1 MIKYISKRLWQS
13 GVLAFI
19 MSLIVFFGMYVVG
32 DPVEMLADD
41 EFTEEDKIELA
52 IELGLDKPLHEQ
64 YLNFAGD
71 IIRGDF
77 GISFVHNRPVLDLII
92 ERLPATLE
100 IALLAMVIGLSIG
113 ISLGVYS
120 GIKGNSKTSRMISFF
135 STIGYSTPNFWQALL
150 LILLFAVFLKWL
162 PASGRGL
169 TNSLFGIE
177 WSLLSIDGIQH
188 MILPAV
194 NLAIYKICMQ
204 ARLARSGTQEILYQ
218 EYMMF
223 ARAKGISRNRII
235 RRHLLRNILIPI
247 VTITGLEVGGLI
259 AFSTVTETIFAWPGI
274 GKLLLDSIHMVDRPV
289 VVAYLILI
297 TLMFV
302 FINFVVDVMYA
313 FLDPRIRYQK

>member
-1 MIKYISKRLWQS
+1 MIKYILKRFWQS
-13 GVLAFI
+13 GILALI

-32 DPVEMLADD
+32 DPVEMLSD
-41 EFTEEDKIELA
+41 EDWTEQDKIELA

-71 IIRGDF
+71 IVQGDF
-77 GISFVHNRPVLDLII
+77 GVSFVYNRPVLDLIV

-100 IALLAMVIGLSIG
+100 VALLAMVIGLSIG
-113 ISLGVYS
+113 IPLGIYS
-120 GIKGNSKTSRMISFF
+120 GIKGNSRGPRIISFF
-135 STIGYSTPNFWQALL
+135 TTIGYSTPNFWQAIL
-150 LILLFAVFLKWL
+150 LILVFAVFLQWL

-169 TNSLFGIE
+169 TNPMFGIE
-177 WSLLSIDGIQH
+177 WSILSIDGLQH
-188 MILPAV
+188 MALPAI

-204 ARLARSGTQEILYQ
+204 SRLARSGTQEILYQ
-218 EYMMF
+218 EYMTF
-223 ARAKGISRNRII
+223 ARAKGITRNRII

-259 AFSTVTETIFAWPGI
+259 AFSTVTETIFSWPGI
-274 GKLLLDSIHMVDRPV
+274 GKLLLDSIHMIDRPV

-313 FLDPRIRYQK
+313 FLDPRIRHQK

>member
-1 MIKYISKRLWQS
+1 MISYITKRLWQS
-13 GVLAFI
+13 GLLALI
-19 MSLIVFFGMYVVG
+19 MSLIVFLGMYVVG
-32 DPVEMLADD
+32 DPVEMLSEEDW
-41 EFTEEDKIELA
+41 TEEDKIELA

-77 GISFVHNRPVLDLII
+77 GVSFVHNRPVLDLIV

-100 IALLAMVIGLSIG
+100 IAVLAMIIGLSVG
-113 ISLGVYS
+113 IPLGIYS
-120 GIKGNSKTSRMISFF
+120 GIKNNSRGSRVISFF
-135 STIGYSTPNFWQALL
+135 STIGYSTPNFWQAIL
-150 LILLFAVFLKWL
+150 LIMVFAVFLQWL

-169 TNSLFGIE
+169 TNSMFRIE
-177 WSLLSIDGIQH
+177 WAWLSIDGLRH
-188 MILPAV
+188 MALPAI

-204 ARLARSGTQEILYQ
+204 QRLAKSGTQEILYQ
-218 EYMMF
+218 EYMTF

-259 AFSTVTETIFAWPGI
+259 AFSTVTETIFSWPGI

-302 FINFVVDVMYA
+302 FINFVVDIMYA
-313 FLDPRIRYQK
+313 FLDPRIRHQK

>member
-1 MIKYISKRLWQS
+1 MIKYILKRLWQS
-13 GVLAFI
+13 GILAFI

-41 EFTEEDKIELA
+41 DWSEEDKIELA

-71 IIRGDF
+71 IVKGDF
-77 GISFVHNRPVLDLII
+77 GTSFVYNRPVLDLII

-100 IALLAMVIGLSIG
+100 IALLAMVIGLGIG
-113 ISLGVYS
+113 IPLGIYS
-120 GIKGNSKTSRMISFF
+120 GIKGNSWGPRIISFF
-135 STIGYSTPNFWQALL
+135 TTIGYSTPNFWQAIL
-150 LILLFAVFLKWL
+150 LILVFAVFLQWL

-169 TNSLFGIE
+169 TNPMFGIE
-177 WSLLSIDGIQH
+177 WSLLSIDGLQH
-188 MILPAV
+188 MALPAI

-204 ARLARSGTQEILYQ
+204 SRLSRSGTQEILYQ
-218 EYMMF
+218 EYMIF
-223 ARAKGISRNRII
+223 ARAKGITRSRII

-247 VTITGLEVGGLI
+247 VTITGLEIGGLI
-259 AFSTVTETIFAWPGI
+259 AFSTVTETVFAWPGI
-274 GKLLLDSIHMVDRPV
+274 GKLLLESIHMADRPV

-302 FINFVVDVMYA
+302 FINFIVDVLYA

>member
-1 MIKYISKRLWQS
+1 MISYITKRLWQS
-13 GVLAFI
+13 GLLALI
-19 MSLIVFFGMYVVG
+19 MSLIVFLGMYVVG
-32 DPVEMLADD
+32 DPVEMLSEEDW
-41 EFTEEDKIELA
+41 TEQDKIELA

-77 GISFVHNRPVLDLII
+77 GVSFVHNRPVLDLIV

-100 IALLAMVIGLSIG
+100 IAVLAMIIGLSVG
-113 ISLGVYS
+113 IPLGIYS
-120 GIKGNSKTSRMISFF
+120 GIKNNSRGSRVISFF
-135 STIGYSTPNFWQALL
+135 STIGYSTPNFWQAIL
-150 LILLFAVFLKWL
+150 LIMVFAVFLQWL

-169 TNSLFGIE
+169 TNSMFGIE
-177 WSLLSIDGIQH
+177 WAWLSIDGLRH
-188 MILPAV
+188 MALPAI

-204 ARLARSGTQEILYQ
+204 QRLAKSGTQEILYQ
-218 EYMMF
+218 EYMTF

-259 AFSTVTETIFAWPGI
+259 AFSTVTETIFSWPGI

-302 FINFVVDVMYA
+302 FINFVVDIMYA
-313 FLDPRIRYQK
+313 FLDPRIRHQK

>member
-1 MIKYISKRLWQS
+1 MIKYISRRLWQS

-41 EFTEEDKIELA
+41 DFTEEDKIELA

-113 ISLGVYS
+113 ISLGIYS
-120 GIKGNSKTSRMISFF
+120 GIKGNSKGSRIISFF

>member
-1 MIKYISKRLWQS
+1 MIKYISRRLWQS

-41 EFTEEDKIELA
+41 DFTEEDKIELA

-64 YLNFAGD
+64 YFNFAGD

-113 ISLGVYS
+113 ISLGIYS
-120 GIKGNSKTSRMISFF
+120 GIKGNSKTSRIISFF

-150 LILLFAVFLKWL
+150 LILFFAVFLKWL

>member
-1 MIKYISKRLWQS
+1 MISYITKRLWQS
-13 GVLAFI
+13 GLLALI
-19 MSLIVFFGMYVVG
+19 MSLIVFLGMYVVG
-32 DPVEMLADD
+32 DPVEMLSEEDW
-41 EFTEEDKIELA
+41 TEEDKIELA

-77 GISFVHNRPVLDLII
+77 GVSFVHNRPVLDLIV

-100 IALLAMVIGLSIG
+100 IAVLAMIIGLSVG
-113 ISLGVYS
+113 IPLGIYS
-120 GIKGNSKTSRMISFF
+120 GIKNNSRGSRVISFF
-135 STIGYSTPNFWQALL
+135 STIGYSTPNFWQAIL
-150 LILLFAVFLKWL
+150 LIMVFAVFLQWL

-169 TNSLFGIE
+169 TNSMFGIE
-177 WSLLSIDGIQH
+177 WAWLSIDGLRH
-188 MILPAV
+188 MALPAI

-204 ARLARSGTQEILYQ
+204 QRLAKSGTQEILYQ
-218 EYMMF
+218 EYMTF
-223 ARAKGISRNRII
+223 ARAKGISKNRII

-259 AFSTVTETIFAWPGI
+259 AFSTVTETIFSWPGI
-274 GKLLLDSIHMVDRPV
+274 GKLLLDSIHMIDRPV

-313 FLDPRIRYQK
+313 FLDPRIRHQK

>member
-1 MIKYISKRLWQS
+1 MIKYISRRLWQS

-41 EFTEEDKIELA
+41 DFTEEDKIELA

-113 ISLGVYS
+113 ISLGIYS
-120 GIKGNSKTSRMISFF
+120 GIKGKSNASRIISFF

>member
-64 YLNFAGD
+64 YFNFAGD

-113 ISLGVYS
+113 ISLGIYS
-120 GIKGNSKTSRMISFF
+120 GIKGNSKTSRIISFF

-150 LILLFAVFLKWL
+150 LILFFAVFLKWL

>member
-1 MIKYISKRLWQS
+1 MIKYISRRLWQS

-41 EFTEEDKIELA
+41 DFTEEDKIELA

-113 ISLGVYS
+113 ISLGIYS
-120 GIKGNSKTSRMISFF
+120 GINGNSKASRIISFF

>member
-1 MIKYISKRLWQS
+1 MIKYISRRLWQS

-41 EFTEEDKIELA
+41 DFTEEDKIELA

-113 ISLGVYS
+113 ISLGIYS
-120 GIKGNSKTSRMISFF
+120 GIKGNSKASRIISFF
-135 STIGYSTPNFWQALL
+135 STLGYSTPNFWQALL

>member
-1 MIKYISKRLWQS
+1 MIKYILKRFWQS
-13 GVLAFI
+13 GILALI

-32 DPVEMLADD
+32 DPVEMLSD
-41 EFTEEDKIELA
+41 EDWTEQDKIELA

-71 IIRGDF
+71 IVQGDF
-77 GISFVHNRPVLDLII
+77 GVSFVYNRPVLDLIV

-100 IALLAMVIGLSIG
+100 VALLAMVIGLSIG
-113 ISLGVYS
+113 IPLGIYS
-120 GIKGNSKTSRMISFF
+120 GIKGNSRGPRIISFF
-135 STIGYSTPNFWQALL
+135 TTIGYSTPNFWQAIL
-150 LILLFAVFLKWL
+150 LILVFAVFLQWL

-169 TNSLFGIE
+169 TNPMFGIE
-177 WSLLSIDGIQH
+177 WSILSIDGLQH
-188 MILPAV
+188 MALPAI

-204 ARLARSGTQEILYQ
+204 SRLARSGTQEILYQ
-218 EYMMF
+218 EYMTF
-223 ARAKGISRNRII
+223 ARAKGITRNRII

-247 VTITGLEVGGLI
+247 VTITGLEIGGLI
-259 AFSTVTETIFAWPGI
+259 AFSTVTETVFAWPGI

-302 FINFVVDVMYA
+302 FINFIVDVLYA
-313 FLDPRIRYQK
+313 FLDPRIRHQK

>member
-1 MIKYISKRLWQS
+1 MISYITKRLWQS
-13 GVLAFI
+13 GLLALI
-19 MSLIVFFGMYVVG
+19 MSLIVFLGMYVVG
-32 DPVEMLADD
+32 DPVEMLSEEDW
-41 EFTEEDKIELA
+41 TEEDKIELA

-64 YLNFAGD
+64 YFNFAGD
-71 IIRGDF
+71 IIQGDF
-77 GISFVHNRPVLDLII
+77 GVSFVHNRPVLDLIV

-100 IALLAMVIGLSIG
+100 IAVLAMIIGLSVG
-113 ISLGVYS
+113 IPLGIYS
-120 GIKGNSKTSRMISFF
+120 GIKNNSRGSRVISFF
-135 STIGYSTPNFWQALL
+135 STIGYSTPNFWQAIL
-150 LILLFAVFLKWL
+150 LIMVFAVFLKWL

-169 TNSLFGIE
+169 TNSMFGIE
-177 WSLLSIDGIQH
+177 WAWLSIDGLRH
-188 MILPAV
+188 MALPAI

-204 ARLARSGTQEILYQ
+204 QRLAKSGTQEILYQ
-218 EYMMF
+218 EYMTF

-259 AFSTVTETIFAWPGI
+259 AFSTVTETIFSWPGI

-302 FINFVVDVMYA
+302 FINFVVDIMYA
-313 FLDPRIRYQK
+313 FLDPRIRHQK

>member
-1 MIKYISKRLWQS
+1 MIKYISRRIWQS

-41 EFTEEDKIELA
+41 DFTEEDKIELA

-113 ISLGVYS
+113 ISLGIYS
-120 GIKGNSKTSRMISFF
+120 GIKGNYKASRIISFF
-135 STIGYSTPNFWQALL
+135 STIWYTTPKFWQALL

>member
-1 MIKYISKRLWQS
+1 MIKYILKRLWQS
-13 GVLAFI
+13 GILALI
-19 MSLIVFFGMYVVG
+19 MSIIVFLGMYVIG

-41 EFTEEDKIELA
+41 DWSEEDKIELA

-71 IIRGDF
+71 IVKGDF
-77 GISFVHNRPVLDLII
+77 GTSFVYNRPVLDLII

-100 IALLAMVIGLSIG
+100 IALLAMVIGLGIG
-113 ISLGVYS
+113 IPLGIYS
-120 GIKGNSKTSRMISFF
+120 GIKGNSWGPRIISFF
-135 STIGYSTPNFWQALL
+135 TTIGYSTPNFWQAIL
-150 LILLFAVFLKWL
+150 LILVFAVFLQWL

-169 TNSLFGIE
+169 TNPMFGIE
-177 WSLLSIDGIQH
+177 WSLLSIDGLQH
-188 MILPAV
+188 MALPAI

-204 ARLARSGTQEILYQ
+204 SRLSRSGTQEILYQ
-218 EYMMF
+218 EYMIF
-223 ARAKGISRNRII
+223 ARAKGITRSRII

-247 VTITGLEVGGLI
+247 VTITGLEIGGLI
-259 AFSTVTETIFAWPGI
+259 AFSTVTETVFAWPGI
-274 GKLLLDSIHMVDRPV
+274 GKLLLESIHMADRPV

-302 FINFVVDVMYA
+302 FINFIVDVLYA

>member
-1 MIKYISKRLWQS
+1 MISYITKRLWQS
-13 GVLAFI
+13 GLLALI
-19 MSLIVFFGMYVVG
+19 MSLIVFLGMYVVG
-32 DPVEMLADD
+32 DPVEMLSEEDW
-41 EFTEEDKIELA
+41 TEEDKIELA

-64 YLNFAGD
+64 YFNFAGD
-71 IIRGDF
+71 IIQGDF
-77 GISFVHNRPVLDLII
+77 GVSFVHNRPVLDLIV

-100 IALLAMVIGLSIG
+100 IAVLAMIIGLSIG
-113 ISLGVYS
+113 IPLGIYS
-120 GIKGNSKTSRMISFF
+120 GIKNNSRGSRIISFF
-135 STIGYSTPNFWQALL
+135 STIGYSTPNFWQAIL
-150 LILLFAVFLKWL
+150 LIMVFAVFLKWL

-169 TNSLFGIE
+169 TNSMFGIE
-177 WSLLSIDGIQH
+177 WAWLSIDGLRH
-188 MILPAV
+188 MALPAI

-204 ARLARSGTQEILYQ
+204 QRLAKSGTQEILYQ
-218 EYMMF
+218 EYMTF

-259 AFSTVTETIFAWPGI
+259 AFSTVPETIFSWPGI

-302 FINFVVDVMYA
+302 FINFVVDVMY
-313 FLDPRIRYQK
+313 

>member
-1 MIKYISKRLWQS
+1 MIKYIIKRLWQS
-13 GVLAFI
+13 GILAFI

-32 DPVEMLADD
+32 DPVEMLSD
-41 EFTEEDKIELA
+41 EDWTEEDKIELA

-71 IIRGDF
+71 IVKGDF
-77 GISFVHNRPVLDLII
+77 GVSFVYNRPVLDLII

-100 IALLAMVIGLSIG
+100 IALLAMVIGLGIG
-113 ISLGVYS
+113 IPLGIYS
-120 GIKGNSKTSRMISFF
+120 GIKGNSWGPRIISFF
-135 STIGYSTPNFWQALL
+135 TTIGYSTPNFWQAIL
-150 LILLFAVFLKWL
+150 LILIFAVFLQWL

-169 TNSLFGIE
+169 TNPMFGIE
-177 WSLLSIDGIQH
+177 WSLLSIDGLKH
-188 MILPAV
+188 MALPAI

-204 ARLARSGTQEILYQ
+204 SRLARSGTQEILYQ
-218 EYMMF
+218 EYMTF
-223 ARAKGISRNRII
+223 ARAKGITRNRII

-247 VTITGLEVGGLI
+247 VTITGLEIGGLI
-259 AFSTVTETIFAWPGI
+259 AFSTVTETVFAWPGI

-302 FINFVVDVMYA
+302 FINFIVDVLYA

>member
-1 MIKYISKRLWQS
+1 MISYITKRLWQS
-13 GVLAFI
+13 GLLALI
-19 MSLIVFFGMYVVG
+19 MSLIVFLGMYVVG
-32 DPVEMLADD
+32 DPVEMLSEEDW
-41 EFTEEDKIELA
+41 TEEDKIELA

-64 YLNFAGD
+64 YFNFAGD
-71 IIRGDF
+71 IIQGDF
-77 GISFVHNRPVLDLII
+77 GVSFVHNRPVLDLIV

-100 IALLAMVIGLSIG
+100 IAVLAMIIGLSIG
-113 ISLGVYS
+113 IPLGIYS
-120 GIKGNSKTSRMISFF
+120 GIKNNSRGSRIISFF
-135 STIGYSTPNFWQALL
+135 STIGYSTPNFWQAIL
-150 LILLFAVFLKWL
+150 LIMVFAVFLKWL

-169 TNSLFGIE
+169 TNSMFGIE
-177 WSLLSIDGIQH
+177 WAWLSIDGLRH
-188 MILPAV
+188 MALPAI

-204 ARLARSGTQEILYQ
+204 QRLAKSGTQEILYQ
-218 EYMMF
+218 EYMTF

-259 AFSTVTETIFAWPGI
+259 AFSTVTETIFSWPGI

-302 FINFVVDVMYA
+302 FINFVVDIMYA
-313 FLDPRIRYQK
+313 FLDPRIRHQK

>member
-1 MIKYISKRLWQS
+1 MIKYIFKRLWQS
-13 GVLAFI
+13 GILALI
-19 MSLIVFFGMYVVG
+19 MSIIVFLGMYVIG

-41 EFTEEDKIELA
+41 DWSEEDKIELS

-71 IIRGDF
+71 IVKGDF
-77 GISFVHNRPVLDLII
+77 GTSFVYNRPVLDLII

-100 IALLAMVIGLSIG
+100 IALLAMVIGLGIG
-113 ISLGVYS
+113 IPLGIYS
-120 GIKGNSKTSRMISFF
+120 GIKGSSWGPRIISFF
-135 STIGYSTPNFWQALL
+135 TTIGYSTPNFWQAIL
-150 LILLFAVFLKWL
+150 LILVFAVFLQWL

-169 TNSLFGIE
+169 TNPMFGIE
-177 WSLLSIDGIQH
+177 WSLLSIDGLQH
-188 MILPAV
+188 MALPAI

-204 ARLARSGTQEILYQ
+204 SRLSRSGTQEILYQ
-218 EYMMF
+218 EYMIF
-223 ARAKGISRNRII
+223 ARAKGITRSRII

-247 VTITGLEVGGLI
+247 VTITGLEIGGLI
-259 AFSTVTETIFAWPGI
+259 AFSTVTETVFAWPGI
-274 GKLLLDSIHMVDRPV
+274 GKLLLESIHMADRPV

-302 FINFVVDVMYA
+302 FINFIVDVLYA

>member
-1 MIKYISKRLWQS
+1 MIKYISRRLWQS

-41 EFTEEDKIELA
+41 DFTEEDKIELA

-64 YLNFAGD
+64 YFNFAGD

-113 ISLGVYS
+113 ISLGIYS
-120 GIKGNSKTSRMISFF
+120 GIKGNSKTSRIISFF

-302 FINFVVDVMYA
+302 FINFVVDILYA

>member
-1 MIKYISKRLWQS
+1 MIKYILKRFWQS
-13 GVLAFI
+13 GILALI

-32 DPVEMLADD
+32 DPVEMLSD
-41 EFTEEDKIELA
+41 EDWTEQDKIELA

-71 IIRGDF
+71 IVQGDF
-77 GISFVHNRPVLDLII
+77 GVSFVYNRPVLDLIV

-100 IALLAMVIGLSIG
+100 VALLAMVIGLSIG
-113 ISLGVYS
+113 IPLGIYS
-120 GIKGNSKTSRMISFF
+120 GIKGNSRGPRIISFF
-135 STIGYSTPNFWQALL
+135 TTIGYSTPNFWQAIL
-150 LILLFAVFLKWL
+150 LILVFAVFLQWL

-169 TNSLFGIE
+169 TNPMFGIE
-177 WSLLSIDGIQH
+177 WSILSIDGLQH
-188 MILPAV
+188 MALPAI

-204 ARLARSGTQEILYQ
+204 SRLARSGTQEILYQ
-218 EYMMF
+218 EYMTF
-223 ARAKGISRNRII
+223 ARAKGITRNRII

-247 VTITGLEVGGLI
+247 VTITGLEIGGLI
-259 AFSTVTETIFAWPGI
+259 AFSTVTETVFAWPGI

-302 FINFVVDVMYA
+302 FINFIVDILYA
-313 FLDPRIRYQK
+313 FLDPRIRHQK

>member
-41 EFTEEDKIELA
+41 DFTEEDKIELA
-52 IELGLDKPLHEQ
+52 IELGLDKPLYEQ
-64 YLNFAGD
+64 YFNFAGD

-113 ISLGVYS
+113 ISLGIYS
-120 GIKGNSKTSRMISFF
+120 GIKGNSKTSRIISFF

>member
-1 MIKYISKRLWQS
+1 MIKYILKRLWQS
-13 GVLAFI
+13 GILAFI

-41 EFTEEDKIELA
+41 DWSEEDKIELA

-71 IIRGDF
+71 IVKGDF
-77 GISFVHNRPVLDLII
+77 GTSFVYNRPVLDLII

-100 IALLAMVIGLSIG
+100 IALLAMVIGLGIG
-113 ISLGVYS
+113 IPLGIYS
-120 GIKGNSKTSRMISFF
+120 GIKGNSWGPRIISFF
-135 STIGYSTPNFWQALL
+135 TTIGYSTPNFWQAIL
-150 LILLFAVFLKWL
+150 LILIFAVFLQWL

-169 TNSLFGIE
+169 TNPMFGIE
-177 WSLLSIDGIQH
+177 WSLLSIDGLQH
-188 MILPAV
+188 MALPAI

-204 ARLARSGTQEILYQ
+204 SRLARSGTQEILYQ
-218 EYMMF
+218 EYMTF
-223 ARAKGISRNRII
+223 ARAKGITRNRII

-247 VTITGLEVGGLI
+247 VTITGLEIGGLI
-259 AFSTVTETIFAWPGI
+259 AFSTVTETVFAWPGI

-302 FINFVVDVMYA
+302 FINFIVDVLYA

>member
-1 MIKYISKRLWQS
+1 MISYITKRLWQS
-13 GVLAFI
+13 GLLALI
-19 MSLIVFFGMYVVG
+19 MSLIVFLGMYVVG
-32 DPVEMLADD
+32 DPVEMLSEEDW
-41 EFTEEDKIELA
+41 TEEDKIELA

-77 GISFVHNRPVLDLII
+77 GVSFVHNRPVLDLIV

-100 IALLAMVIGLSIG
+100 IAVLAMIIGLSVG
-113 ISLGVYS
+113 IPLGIYS
-120 GIKGNSKTSRMISFF
+120 GIKNNSRGSRVISFF
-135 STIGYSTPNFWQALL
+135 STIGYSTPNFWQAIL
-150 LILLFAVFLKWL
+150 LIMVFAVFLQWL

-169 TNSLFGIE
+169 TNSMFGIE
-177 WSLLSIDGIQH
+177 WAWLSIDGLRH
-188 MILPAV
+188 MALPAI

-204 ARLARSGTQEILYQ
+204 QRLAKSGTQEILYQ
-218 EYMMF
+218 EYMTF

-259 AFSTVTETIFAWPGI
+259 AFSTVTETIFSWPGI
-274 GKLLLDSIHMVDRPV
+274 GKLLLDSIHMIDRPV

-313 FLDPRIRYQK
+313 FLDPRIRHQK